1 MWIALMVPPLLLIGT
16 IAMEMIE
23 RSVRPVDKS

>member
-16 IAMEMIE
+16 IAMELLE
-23 RSVRPVDKS
+23 RSVRSVGKS